1 MYRLGLAVEISTG
14 QLVSNRAHDT
24 QILREY
30 KLLIA
35 ESTLLTSS
43 QEASRALLSL
53 GKIIGVHFCEDT
65 SQLNSLQHSLIISD
79 ASHQYM
85 EL

>member
-1 MYRLGLAVEISTG
+1 MYRLGLAVEISTA
-14 QLVSNRAHDT
+14 QLVSNRARET

-30 KLLIA
+30 RLLIA

-53 GKIIGVHFCEDT
+53 GKIIGVHLCKDT
-65 SQLNSLQHSLIISD
+65 SQLNSLQDTFLSFL
-79 ASHQYM
+79 M
-85 EL
+85 